1 MKKKI
6 LIVAASI
13 GSGHM
18 QAAKA
23 VRDEFLR
30 KSPDATINIVDFMDQ
45 DSSLGHIIKET
56 YLNMID
62 YIPNAYD
69 LLYRYSQEPRYGSN
83 VKSLLL

>member
-30 KSPDATINIVDFMDQ
+30 KSPDASIHIVDFMDQ
-45 DSSLGHIIKET
+45 DSSL
-56 YLNMID
+56 
-62 YIPNAYD
+62 
-69 LLYRYSQEPRYGSN
+69 
-83 VKSLLL
+83 

>member
-69 LLYRYSQEPRYGSN
+69 LLYRYSQKPTLRQ
-83 VKSLLL
+83 

>member
-45 DSSLGHIIKET
+45 EIGRAH
-56 YLNMID
+56 
-62 YIPNAYD
+62 
-69 LLYRYSQEPRYGSN
+69 
-83 VKSLLL
+83 V